1 MMVFLQKIEAQE
13 SEGKPHCSSVE
24 IGHSTPHKTHTPDG
38 HQEKAKE
45 QEGDFLFHKFGT
57 NLSVEVY
64 EVGIS
69 PEVYGKIERGQ
80 TPITEE
86 RLRQI
91 SAALGFE
98 SWDMLRLS
106 ADELL
111 LVLINRKTIP
121 PKE

>member
-1 MMVFLQKIEAQE
+1 MPNSDLPTKFRLLRKYLEYSQE
-13 SEGKPHCSSVE
+13 N
-24 IGHSTPHKTHTPDG
+24 IAD
-38 HQEKAKE
+38 
-45 QEGDFLFHKFGT
+45 
-57 NLSVEVY
+57 

-111 LVLINRKTIP
+111 LVLINRKIPP